1 MVFDTAIRRV
11 TLPNSPAA
19 APTAPSDIG
28 ITDGKIVEIA
38 PSLGAADEDI
48 DAGGRLAIAGLVDT
62 HIHLDKSRTADRCN
76 LVTGSLQEA
85 ITETARLKA
94 QFTEE
99 DVYARAERTL
109 KECITQGTMRMRTHV
124 EVDTAVGLRG
134 WRAIRQLATDYQ
146 WAVDIQCCVFAQEG
160 LTNSP
165 EGDKLLVRALQEG
178 ADVIGGAP
186 YADPDPAGQL
196 DRVFTLAR
204 DFDVDVDLH
213 LDFADD
219 TDNMQLEATCK
230 RTIAAG
236 MQGRVTV
243 GHVTQ
248 MSLLPSIERERLGD
262 LVAEAGVRVTVLPAT
277 DMFLMGRT
285 VDAARPRG
293 VLGLDRLSARGVN
306 CSVASNNILN
316 AFTPYGDGSLIRMA
330 NLYANV
336 TQQASPA
343 ELDQCLRLVTTSAAA
358 LMRLPDY
365 GLSQGSSADIVCL
378 DAYSTAQAVAELA
391 QPLWGL
397 KRGRRTFVR
406 PAAELFA
413 PAKT

>member
-1 MVFDTAIRRV
+1 VFDTVIRRV
-11 TLPNSPAA
+11 TLPNGPAA
-19 APTAPSDIG
+19 APTPPNDIG

-38 PSLGAADEDI
+38 PSLGAAHEDI

-85 ITETARLKA
+85 ITETLRLKA

-99 DVYARAERTL
+99 DVYTRAERTL
-109 KECITQGTMRMRTHV
+109 KGCIAQGTMRMRTHV
-124 EVDTAVGLRG
+124 EVDTTVGLRG
-134 WRAIRQLATDYQ
+134 WHAIRQLATDYQ

-160 LTNSP
+160 LTNSQ

-196 DRVFTLAR
+196 DRVFALAR

-219 TDNMQLEATCK
+219 TDDMQLEDTCK

-248 MSLLPSIERERLGD
+248 MSLLPITERERLGD
-262 LVAEAGVRVTVLPAT
+262 LVAEAGVRVTVLPST
-277 DMFLMGRT
+277 DLFLMGRT

-293 VLGLDRLSARGVN
+293 VLGLDPLSARGVN

-330 NLYANV
+330 NLYANI

-343 ELDQCLRLVTTSAAA
+343 ELDECLSLVTTSAAA

-365 GLSQGSSADIVCL
+365 GLFQGSSADIVCL
-378 DAYSTAQAVAELA
+378 DAYSTAQAVAEIA

-397 KRGRRTFVR
+397 KRGRRTFER
-406 PAAELFA
+406 PAVELFV
-413 PAKT
+413 PART